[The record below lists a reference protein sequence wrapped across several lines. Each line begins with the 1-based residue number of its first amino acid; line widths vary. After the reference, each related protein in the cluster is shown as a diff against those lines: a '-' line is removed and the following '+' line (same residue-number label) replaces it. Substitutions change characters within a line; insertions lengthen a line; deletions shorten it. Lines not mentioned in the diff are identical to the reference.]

1 MFLPGSEVERYMKGV
16 TAKQVQPAGV
26 DITASEVFAI
36 DGPGEIDFS
45 NENRKIPEGKKLEFT
60 NKLHLEAGSYRVT
73 YGETMAIPEDAAGI
87 VLPRSSLMRMGATV
101 ISALWDPGYEGRG
114 QGLLVVFNKHGI
126 VLHKGA
132 RIAQLFL
139 IKGKSS
145 GKYSGKFQRENL

>member
-1 MFLPGSEVERYMKGV
+1 MKGV
-16 TAKQVQPAGV
+16 TTKQVQPAGV
-26 DITASEVFAI
+26 DITVQELFAI

-45 NENRKIPEGKKLEFT
+45 NENRRIPKGEKLEFDGKT
-60 NKLHLEAGSYRVT
+60 RLEAGSYIVT
-73 YGETMAIPEDAAGI
+73 YGETVAIPEDAVGI

-114 QGLLVVFNKHGI
+114 QGLLVVFNRHGI

-139 IKGKSS
+139 IKGRSS
-145 GKYSGKFQRENL
+145 GKYSGKFQGENL